1 MKDLENF
8 LIDENAP
15 LKDAL
20 VKIKNNKSRH
30 VFVTLKETQKII
42 GVISEGDIIHSF
54 LKGYDLHSRA
64 SDIYNANFIYL
75 DESDKDNKEKI
86 ISIFKEG
93 ILIIPILDFN
103 LNIIDV
109 INYIEFID

>member
-8 LIDENAP
+8 LIDENAS

-42 GVISEGDIIHSF
+42 GVISEGEGHHPDISF
-54 LKGYDLHSRA
+54 GWGYA
-64 SDIYNANFIYL
+64 
-75 DESDKDNKEKI
+75 K
-86 ISIFKEG
+86 ISITTHAIEG
-93 ILIIPILDFN
+93 LSENDFILAAK
-103 LNIIDV
+103 IDDK
-109 INYIEFID
+109 INDGNV

>member
-8 LIDENAP
+8 LIDENAS

-42 GVISEGDIIHSF
+42 GVISERSEERRVG
-54 LKGYDLHSRA
+54 
-64 SDIYNANFIYL
+64 
-75 DESDKDNKEKI
+75 KEC
-86 ISIFKEG
+86 ER
-93 ILIIPILDFN
+93 
-103 LNIIDV
+103 
-109 INYIEFID
+109 

>member
-8 LIDENAP
+8 LIDENAS

-42 GVISEGDIIHSF
+42 NVKKLIKTCSKLVFSPHGRNNQF
-54 LKGYDLHSRA
+54 PTRRSR
-64 SDIYNANFIYL
+64 
-75 DESDKDNKEKI
+75 
-86 ISIFKEG
+86 
-93 ILIIPILDFN
+93 
-103 LNIIDV
+103 
-109 INYIEFID
+109 IEYHY

>member
-8 LIDENAP
+8 LIDENAS

-30 VFVTLKETQKII
+30 VFVTLKENKKII

-54 LKGYDLHSRA
+54 LK
-64 SDIYNANFIYL
+64 
-75 DESDKDNKEKI
+75 
-86 ISIFKEG
+86 
-93 ILIIPILDFN
+93 
-103 LNIIDV
+103 
-109 INYIEFID
+109 